1 MATTLPWPA
10 SSSSDQRSAPAVSP
24 SPLVS
29 PSPTALPSPGPSSA
43 VEGLSAGEALPAGQ
57 PGQPSQRRRLR
68 LLIAYLGAP
77 FHGFALQDGLPTVAR
92 SLGDALERALRHPV
106 ELTSAGRTDA
116 GVHAWGQ
123 VVSLDANAVA
133 DLCRLQRSL
142 NKMLAPTVV
151 VREAAWAPPGF
162 DARRWAVSRR
172 YRYNIL
178 CSEWPDPLSAAT
190 TWHVGRALDVRRME
204 AACDVLLGEHDFTS
218 FCHAVRGRP
227 GPLVRRVLGADW
239 SDLGDARLCFEI
251 EATSFCHQMVRS
263 IMGTL
268 IEVGSGRL
276 TAGELTSVLAARDRA
291 AARNIA
297 PPHGLCLW
305 DVKYPS
311 GALG

>member
-1 MATTLPWPA
+1 M
-10 SSSSDQRSAPAVSP
+10 
-24 SPLVS
+24 
-29 PSPTALPSPGPSSA
+29 
-43 VEGLSAGEALPAGQ
+43 GQ
-57 PGQPSQRRRLR
+57 PGQKRRFR

-77 FHGFALQDGLPTVAR
+77 FHGFALQEGLPTVAG
-92 SLGDALERALRHPV
+92 SLGAALERALRHPV
-106 ELTSAGRTDA
+106 ELTCAGRTDA

-123 VVSLDANAVA
+123 VVSLDVNSGA

-151 VREAAWAPPGF
+151 VREAAWAPAGF

-227 GPLVRRVLGADW
+227 GPLVRRVLGAEW

-268 IEVGSGRL
+268 VEVGSGRM
-276 TAGELTSVLAARDRA
+276 TAGELTSVLAARDRS

-305 DVKYPS
+305 DVKYPP